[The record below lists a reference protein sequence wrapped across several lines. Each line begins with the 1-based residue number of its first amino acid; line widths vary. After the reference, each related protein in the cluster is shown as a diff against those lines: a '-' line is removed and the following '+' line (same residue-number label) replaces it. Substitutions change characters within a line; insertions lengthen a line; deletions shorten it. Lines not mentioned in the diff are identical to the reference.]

1 MIFVRGGVMKANQIK
16 VVLDNINVLPYKKIL
31 INGDWGIG
39 KTKYIN
45 DFMAVN
51 NNVYY
56 ISLFG
61 KKSIDVLL
69 QELYYEIVS
78 KDDTGVVKQRTNNLL
93 RKLKKLDQLEL
104 SFYGLNITAP
114 FISDI
119 LSRIE
124 KKIGKKD
131 SPIIII
137 DDFERKH
144 QDLDIKEILGVIDA
158 FSRLNNL
165 RIIVVSALKGLDDDN
180 QKDFD
185 NYKEKA
191 IDKVYTI
198 TDVADEAPQNIVG
211 IEVWSSIKNIYKN
224 SPLKNLRT
232 LEKFKYFLEEVLH
245 KIQNEKFTDRF
256 NKEDLYKMCFA
267 VVVFVV
273 EHKEELIL
281 LPPKEKDSFNFT
293 HSIYGEDKSLYINQ
307 YILKNSLTNFLNKN
321 VLSLLLDWFITGEC
335 SQIELENH
343 IDEINSYKSSSNP
356 FYGSA
361 ENLKES
367 LEIHYVYL
375 ENLDG
380 SESLISII
388 RPIDELFFLAE
399 KINLPLKYNA
409 NEIVEMMIENIKS
422 SVDINNRDNNYFY
435 FDSLRN
441 ESNIIKEVVKQISI
455 EREKIFHNL
464 MLKNMEN
471 KIHHKVF
478 NDTSILE
485 IRNFSDYVM
494 SLSNPKH
501 KELVISLIKSL
512 KTNGFYLPLPE
523 GEINENHWR
532 YCHLVFSILKKI
544 GDYLNQDKIFE
555 DAKQY
560 FDEVINDKQDK
571 MLELRIKVLF
581 ESKEAQR

>member
-1 MIFVRGGVMKANQIK
+1 MKANQIK
-16 VVLDNINVLPYKKIL
+16 IVLDNINVLPYKKIL

-78 KDDTGVVKQRTNNLL
+78 KDETGVVKQRTNNLL

-131 SPIIII
+131 STIIII

-158 FSRLNNL
+158 FSRLSNL
-165 RIIVVSALKGLDDDN
+165 KIIVVSALKGLDDDN

-191 IDKVYTI
+191 IDKIYTI
-198 TDVADEAPQNIVG
+198 TDFADEAPQNIIG
-211 IEVWSSIKNIYKN
+211 IEVWSSIKNIYMN

-245 KIQNEKFTDRF
+245 KIQDEKFTDRF

-273 EHKEELIL
+273 EHKEKLIL
-281 LPPKEKDSFNFT
+281 LPPKEKDSFNYT

-321 VLSLLLDWFITGEC
+321 VLSLILDWFITGEC
-335 SQIELENH
+335 SQIELDNH

-356 FYGSA
+356 FFGSA

-367 LEIHYVYL
+367 LEIHYDYL

-388 RPIDELFFLAE
+388 RPIDEIFFLAE

-409 NEIVEMMIENIKS
+409 NEIVQMMIENIIS
-422 SVDINNRDNNYFY
+422 SVDINNQDNNYFY
-435 FDSLRN
+435 FESLRK
-441 ESNIIKEVVKQISI
+441 ESNIIKEMVKQISI

-464 MLKNMEN
+464 MLNNMEN

-501 KELVISLIKSL
+501 QDLVISLIKSL

-544 GDYLNQDKIFE
+544 RDYLNQDKIFE